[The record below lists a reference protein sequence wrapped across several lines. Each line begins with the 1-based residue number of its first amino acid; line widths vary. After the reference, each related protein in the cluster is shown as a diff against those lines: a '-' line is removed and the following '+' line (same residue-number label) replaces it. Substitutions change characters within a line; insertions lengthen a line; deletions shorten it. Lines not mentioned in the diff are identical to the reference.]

1 MKNESRSK
9 KLIRKALENLRLRT
23 SRPDAL
29 IQLAVLSVIAG
40 LMTGMVIVSFRFLI
54 EAVQTSFL
62 PYSDPENYE
71 GLSIS
76 LRLLIPIAGA
86 LIIAVIF
93 KIWGKGEHTVG
104 VSHVMERPQPSAP
117 HLTLH

>member
-62 PYSDPENYE
+62 PYGDPENYE
-71 GLSIS
+71 GLPIS
-76 LRLLIPIAGA
+76 LRLLIPNCRRTHHCSD
-86 LIIAVIF
+86 L
-93 KIWGKGEHTVG
+93 
-104 VSHVMERPQPSAP
+104 
-117 HLTLH
+117 